1 MFHSKE
7 VKQQL
12 QQAENLKTQVEAYE
26 QLLQQVEKNVTETQM
41 DVDQMQ
47 MSATK
52 MDRSLTKVVDYAKDT
67 RDDQQVMEQGLQ
79 EAVDTLRQE
88 SLQMQQLEE
97 QCDKHTDFLQKQET
111 ALAALMEQ
119 SKHYTGYAKS
129 LSEGS
134 NKEIAESKRL
144 QEQIS
149 GLEKVTGSISALA
162 LQAAIDAGRL
172 GDSGSDFIRSAEQI
186 RSLAEVFGAR
196 LTDTIAQ
203 TNTLQ
208 NEMAQMNTQIHQF
221 IALLKENNQT
231 LGKITTDVNGWNTK
245 QQHTTSQDEQMT
257 QLVESLLAYQ
267 GRVAEGLR
275 RQECILEEMEKI
287 GACYMEQQDSTSH
300 MEQSISHMKQVFSDN
315 A

>member
-1 MFHSKE
+1 
-7 VKQQL
+7 
-12 QQAENLKTQVEAYE
+12 
-26 QLLQQVEKNVTETQM
+26 
-41 DVDQMQ
+41 
-47 MSATK
+47 
-52 MDRSLTKVVDYAKDT
+52 
-67 RDDQQVMEQGLQ
+67 
-79 EAVDTLRQE
+79 
-88 SLQMQQLEE
+88 
-97 QCDKHTDFLQKQET
+97 
-111 ALAALMEQ
+111 MEQ

-221 IALLKENNQT
+221 IALLKENNQL
-231 LGKITTDVNGWNTK
+231 LGKITTDVNGWNTAQK
-245 QQHTTSQDEQMT
+245 QTISQEEKMT

-267 GRVAEGLR
+267 GRVTEDLH

-300 MEQSISHMKQVFSDN
+300 MEQSISHMKQAFSDN

>member
-1 MFHSKE
+1 
-7 VKQQL
+7 
-12 QQAENLKTQVEAYE
+12 
-26 QLLQQVEKNVTETQM
+26 
-41 DVDQMQ
+41 MQ

-221 IALLKENNQT
+221 IALLKENNQL
-231 LGKITTDVNGWNTK
+231 LGKITTDVNGWNTE
-245 QQHTTSQDEQMT
+245 QQQTTSQEEKMT

-300 MEQSISHMKQVFSDN
+300 MEQSISHMKQAFSDN